1 MPFPLPGTRLNIRLF
16 DRVDTVDS
24 QYDIFDV
31 GVQHA
36 NGDIDSL
43 VVGGSFATAKRW
55 AKTLDDRLEANSD
68 VSATNM
74 QIDADFHAV
83 KEDLPFVNVDG
94 TEVPTEQQRTAVTV

>member
-1 MPFPLPGTRLNIRLF
+1 MPFRMPGTRLNVRLF

-31 GVQHA
+31 GVQHE

-55 AKTLDDRLEANSD
+55 VKTLDNRLEANSD

-83 KEDLPFVNVDG
+83 KEGLSFVNVDG